1 MPTDHDRSGPPLPPW
16 LLIAVAW
23 SIPAVLAGF
32 QQYLQAALYA
42 EPVRVRDVLF
52 GALDWFLYA
61 LLTPL
66 VLRAGRRFPL
76 HRPHIGR
83 HVGIHVIGAL
93 ALCVAWA
100 SLGTALR
107 LLMFPIPPVGDAL
120 REYASWILTT
130 LPFGVAVY
138 FALVGIEHALFYFA
152 EAREHEVQAVRLA
165 GQLAE
170 SRLGALRMQLNPHFL
185 FNSLNAITVLVRDRN
200 TAGAERMLDLLSDV
214 LRQVLRADSA
224 HETRLSTE
232 IAFVERYLAIEQVRF
247 SDRLR
252 SRIVVDPSVREA
264 VVPTFVLQPL
274 VENALR
280 HGLARKASAGMLD
293 VTARRDGDDV
303 VLTVRDD
310 GPGLTTL
317 TPPGSGVGLT
327 NTRARLTT
335 LYGDR
340 ASVVVADAPEG
351 GAIATVR
358 LPFRHAPPGG
368 DDPDGAGPDGA
379 GPGGAGRD

>member
-1 MPTDHDRSGPPLPPW
+1 M
-16 LLIAVAW
+16 
-23 SIPAVLAGF
+23 LAGF
-32 QQYLQAALYA
+32 ERYLQASIYA
-42 EPVRVRDVLF
+42 EPVRVRDVF
-52 GALDWFLYA
+52 YSGFDWFLYA

-76 HRPHIGR
+76 HRPHVAR
-83 HVGIHVIGAL
+83 HVGLHVLGAL
-93 ALCVAWA
+93 VLCVAWA

-107 LLMFPIPPVGDAL
+107 LAMFPMPPVGDAL
-120 REYASWILTT
+120 RDYASWILTT
-130 LPFGVAVY
+130 LPFGVAIY

-152 EAREHEVQAVRLA
+152 EARERETQAVRLA

-214 LRQVLRADSA
+214 LRQVLRADTA

-247 SDRLR
+247 SDRLQP
-252 SRIVVDPSVREA
+252 RIAVDPAVREA

-280 HGLARKASAGMLD
+280 HGIARKAGAGVLD
-293 VTARRDGDDV
+293 VTARRDGEDL
-303 VLTVRDD
+303 VLAVRDD
-310 GPGLTTL
+310 GPGLETSS
-317 TPPGSGVGLT
+317 PAAGSGVGLA
-327 NTRARLTT
+327 NTRARLAT

-340 ASVVVADAPEG
+340 ASVVVTSASG
-351 GAIATVR
+351 GGTVATVR
-358 LPFRHAPPGG
+358 MPFRQAPLGAAGGDEPGG
-368 DDPDGAGPDGA
+368 VRHD
-379 GPGGAGRD
+379 

>member
-1 MPTDHDRSGPPLPPW
+1 VPSSEDRPGPPLPPW
-16 LLIAVAW
+16 FLISMAW

-32 QQYLQAALYA
+32 ERYLQATIYA
-42 EPVRVRDVLF
+42 EPVRVRDVF
-52 GALDWFLYA
+52 YSGFDWFLYA

-76 HRPHIGR
+76 HRPHVAR
-83 HVGIHVIGAL
+83 HVGIHVLGAL
-93 ALCVAWA
+93 VLCVAWA

-107 LLMFPIPPVGDAL
+107 LVMFPMPPVGTAL
-120 REYASWILTT
+120 RDYASWILTT
-130 LPFGVAVY
+130 LPFGVAIY

-152 EAREHEVQAVRLA
+152 EAREREMQAVRLA

-214 LRQVLRADSA
+214 LRQVLLADAA

-232 IAFVERYLAIEQVRF
+232 VAFVERYLAIEQIRF
-247 SDRLR
+247 SDRLQP
-252 SRIVVDPSVREA
+252 RIAVDPEVREA

-280 HGLARKASAGMLD
+280 HGIARKASAGVLD
-293 VTARRDGDDV
+293 VTARRDGTDL

-310 GPGLTTL
+310 GPGLDGS
-317 TPPGSGVGLT
+317 PPPAGAGVGLA
-327 NTRARLTT
+327 NTRARLAT

-340 ASVVVADAPEG
+340 ASVEVTSAPG
-351 GAIATVR
+351 GGTVATVR
-358 LPFRHAPPGG
+358 IPFRQAPSGG
-368 DDPDGAGPDGA
+368 DDPGEPDRG
-379 GPGGAGRD
+379 